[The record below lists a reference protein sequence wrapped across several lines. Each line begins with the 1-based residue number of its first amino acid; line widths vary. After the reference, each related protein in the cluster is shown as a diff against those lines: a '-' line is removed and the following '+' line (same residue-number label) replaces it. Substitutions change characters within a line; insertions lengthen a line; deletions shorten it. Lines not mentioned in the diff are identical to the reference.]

1 MRTRMCMIRPAMRVR
16 GLHLLAIGI
25 VLAVVA
31 AAGASAA
38 SPVKITNCNK
48 ALSRPKQ
55 VTLTC
60 ADANTGLGKLKWASF
75 GGSSAKA
82 SGTLETNTCKPNC
95 AAGKVVRY
103 PVSVT
108 ASKPRSCGSGL
119 RVYGK
124 VTLRFTGKAPSS
136 ASSLKTWTLSC
147 PGSL

>member
-1 MRTRMCMIRPAMRVR
+1 MCMMRRAMRVR

-25 VLAVVA
+25 VLAAVA
-31 AAGASAA
+31 AAGVAYAA

-60 ADANTGLGKLKWASF
+60 ADANTGLSRLKWASF
-75 GGSSAKA
+75 GGASAKA

-108 ASKPRSCGSGL
+108 ASRPRSCGAGL
-119 RVYGK
+119 SVYGK
-124 VTLRFTGKAPSS
+124 VALRFTGKAPSS